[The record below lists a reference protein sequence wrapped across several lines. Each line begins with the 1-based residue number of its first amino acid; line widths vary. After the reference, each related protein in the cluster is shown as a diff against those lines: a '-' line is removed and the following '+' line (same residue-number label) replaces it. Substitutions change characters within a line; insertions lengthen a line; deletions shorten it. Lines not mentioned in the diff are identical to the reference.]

1 MAETEFVDDAA
12 DTGTDLTGGSVS
24 QVSAHRSS
32 PDRMVLVEA
41 DNSDGWIALDA
52 DAATSI
58 ER

>member
-1 MAETEFVDDAA
+1 MVETEFVDDTADAA
-12 DTGTDLTGGSVS
+12 GGSVS
-24 QVSAHRSS
+24 QVFAHRSS

-52 DAATSI
+52 DAATPI